1 LIILS
6 ESDGSDSE
14 CTQDSNRESSG
25 ELIAKKQF
33 NISGAETWKRCTP
46 PCSSSPKLYY
56 LPPPL
61 LASVLDVAHQVQTPT
76 EHDYVLDYH
85 NQKNWAWEV
94 KGILAKC
101 GLHSWWHQS
110 SCDGFSH
117 RQAKHV
123 VTCCLFH
130 LERENWKSG
139 IVSKLKLRSY
149 VKLKADYGETEGY
162 IQRTRVKAHRSPLA
176 RLRGGTGSD
185 FSVYRHVWQLQLV
198 AEILAGLPWST
209 HGWRPQLVA
218 TGSN

>member
-1 LIILS
+1 M
-6 ESDGSDSE
+6 
-14 CTQDSNRESSG
+14 
-25 ELIAKKQF
+25 
-33 NISGAETWKRCTP
+33 
-46 PCSSSPKLYY
+46 
-56 LPPPL
+56 
-61 LASVLDVAHQVQTPT
+61 QTLT

-176 RLRGGTGSD
+176 RLRGGTAP
-185 FSVYRHVWQLQLV
+185 LQ
-198 AEILAGLPWST
+198 I
-209 HGWRPQLVA
+209 
-218 TGSN
+218 